1 MSLVVFNVLVAALV
15 VDLLRLCGNGGLH
28 RDDAH
33 DAGTHG
39 GVGSMVDLAGGGVL
53 LEGVGDLR
61 MLDAEL
67 LVDEKELEDTGS
79 VRRQEIDL
87 QADFRDQDLHHHT
100 DIGELMQDILGL
112 FLAHFGSS
120 GDTGDKCRFHAL
132 QRHQDRDLIIGD
144 PLLECFVLRAVGGDL
159 VVTIVDLFTQ
169 FNKILSNFQ
178 IVTLLMAAAHA
189 TATFYLTV

>member
-1 MSLVVFNVLVAALV
+1 
-15 VDLLRLCGNGGLH
+15 
-28 RDDAH
+28 
-33 DAGTHG
+33 
-39 GVGSMVDLAGGGVL
+39 MVDLAGGGVL

-87 QADFRDQDLHHHT
+87 QTYFRDQDLHHHT
-100 DIGELMQDILGL
+100 DIGELMQDLLGL

-189 TATFYLTV
+189 TATFFLTV

>member
-1 MSLVVFNVLVAALV
+1 MQRGDLMDIAALIGQLDDVLGFLHREGLALAGVVEHVTYMAHEHAQILIQVAGALAHHAADTAALARSRAQMALIVFNVLVAALV
-15 VDLLRLCGNGGLH
+15 VDLLRLGGNGCLH

-53 LEGVGDLR
+53 LKGVGDLR

-100 DIGELMQDILGL
+100 DIGELMQDLLGL

-120 GDTGDKCRFHAL
+120 GDTGDK
-132 QRHQDRDLIIGD
+132 
-144 PLLECFVLRAVGGDL
+144 
-159 VVTIVDLFTQ
+159 
-169 FNKILSNFQ
+169 
-178 IVTLLMAAAHA
+178 
-189 TATFYLTV
+189 